1 MTLRDKLHQLIVENV
16 DDVDLNGHP
25 VERLPNTL
33 NLSFKGVFGAAVL
46 AELPEIAASR
56 VQETK
61 MPLLRGLKLFI
72 VSFQIKQFL
81 F

>member
-16 DDVDLNGHP
+16 DDVALNGHP

-46 AELPEIAASR
+46 AEQP
-56 VQETK
+56 K
-61 MPLLRGLKLFI
+61 MQLHGCR
-72 VSFQIKQFL
+72 KQKCPYYGG
-81 F
+81 